1 MTGCA
6 AKSLGLYPV
15 SGQYRFRVR
24 LFALGLAISLV
35 SAVAARGRADEARG
49 RTRRMVRQAP
59 SPVRSARIVSVQP
72 FAGPGGPAL
81 RSQVAQILRARGF
94 RVVTEIPAVTGTA
107 QYPGLARDH
116 DVSAFVVGE
125 IEGRV
130 HTQSVTFLIWTGCD
144 GSVADRWSIAAA
156 PGELLG
162 AVSRGFW
169 PRLGRALA
177 RAKAPSIA
185 VRRPAPIPPAPPM
198 RIDAGDSQD
207 EPIVSDGDF
216 SGRRRRAVH

>member
-1 MTGCA
+1 
-6 AKSLGLYPV
+6 
-15 SGQYRFRVR
+15 
-24 LFALGLAISLV
+24 
-35 SAVAARGRADEARG
+35 
-49 RTRRMVRQAP
+49 VRQSP
-59 SPVRSARIVSVQP
+59 SGGRSTRIVSVQP
-72 FAGPGGPAL
+72 FQGPGGAAL
-81 RSQVAQILRARGF
+81 RSQVAQILRGRGF
-94 RVVTEIPAVTGTA
+94 HVLTEIPAVTGTA

-125 IEGRV
+125 IEGRA

-144 GSVADRWSIAAA
+144 GSVADRWSVAAA
-156 PGELLG
+156 PSELIG

-177 RAKAPSIA
+177 RARAPSYA
-185 VRRPAPIPPAPPM
+185 TRPPPIPPAPPM

-216 SGRRRRAVH
+216 FGRRRRAVR